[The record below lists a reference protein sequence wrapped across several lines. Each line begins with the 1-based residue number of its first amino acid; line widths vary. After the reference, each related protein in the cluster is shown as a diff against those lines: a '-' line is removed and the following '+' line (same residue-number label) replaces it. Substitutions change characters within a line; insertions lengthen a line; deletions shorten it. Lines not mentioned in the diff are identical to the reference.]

1 MYNNVK
7 FQNLAKDFL
16 LEQINK
22 TILPNGV
29 KIVSEYIP
37 YLRSFSLGF
46 WVNTGSKNETLSNN
60 GVSHFIEHMLFKG
73 TQKRSAKKI
82 SEDIESKGGY
92 LNAFTTKEHTCYYG
106 RGLTNNFELTFEVI
120 SDMIQNPLFR
130 EKDIKKE
137 STVVID
143 ELYDIEDNPEELIFD
158 KFESELYKGNSLEF
172 PIIGT
177 VENLEQFT
185 QKDLFDYTKK
195 YYASNNLTIA
205 LSGAIEHNKL
215 VDIASKYLS
224 QMTKSKIG
232 KSKSIKLKKTNEVK
246 IIKDI
251 QQCHLILGAET
262 YGIKDKERT
271 ALALLAQILG
281 EGSSSRLFQV
291 LRERNGITYQAN
303 SFFNSFFDTSSIG
316 VYLSTNEKSFEK
328 AEILALREL
337 EKLKAKKIS
346 LNELNRAKEYIIGTL
361 LMSYESTTSRMNRLG
376 ASEIY
381 INRVKTIDEIVN
393 EVKQITVEDIL
404 IIANEAFNQDKIL
417 RVVIVPK

>member
-1 MYNNVK
+1 MELIK
-7 FQNLAKDFL
+7 
-16 LEQINK
+16 K
-22 TILPNGV
+22 TVLPNGV
-29 KIVSEYIP
+29 KIVSEFIP

-46 WVNTGSKNETLSNN
+46 WINTGSKNETLSDN
-60 GVSHFIEHMLFKG
+60 GISHFIEHMLFKG
-73 TQKRSAKKI
+73 TEKRSAKKI

-106 RGLTNNFELTFEVI
+106 RGLTNNFELTFEVL
-120 SDMIQNPLFR
+120 SDMILNPLFK

-158 KFESELYKGNSLEF
+158 KFESELYKGNSLEY

-177 VENLEQFT
+177 VENLEKFS
-185 QKDLFDYTKK
+185 QKELFDYTKK
-195 YYASNNLTIA
+195 YYTSNNLTIA
-205 LSGAIEHNKL
+205 ISGAIEHNRV
-215 VDIASKYLS
+215 VDVASKYLS
-224 QMTKSKIG
+224 NMTKSKIN
-232 KSKSIKLKKTNEVK
+232 KPKPIKYQKTNEAK

-251 QQCHLILGAET
+251 QQCHLILGSAT

-291 LRERNGITYQAN
+291 LREKNGITYQVN

-328 AEILALREL
+328 AETLAMREL
-337 EKLKAKKIS
+337 EKIKEKKVS
-346 LNELNRAKEYIIGTL
+346 SKELNRAKEYIIGTL

-381 INRVKTIDEIVN
+381 INRVKTIDEIIN
-393 EVKQITVEDIL
+393 EVKQVTEENIL
-404 IIANEAFNQDKIL
+404 QIANEAFDQNKIL
-417 RVVIVPK
+417 RVIIAPK